1 MLRKLSFFLLLIPTI
16 SFSQIS
22 LADLKK
28 AGISS
33 EDDLKSLDIS
43 TSDIERLKQENS
55 NTTEKETQETSV
67 QPAELENEKEI
78 VVKSTKEKIVRE
90 VVFGQS
96 IFRSGAVNIQNNS
109 DRIVPPLNYI
119 LGSGDRLSI
128 TIWGISQ
135 FDGEFML
142 NEFGNINPNLIGRIS
157 LKGKTFNQAQQII
170 KSRFSKV
177 YRFNS
182 SQISINLSY
191 SKVISVNIVGE
202 VVSPGTFSIPSINSA
217 FNVLS
222 LAKGPSEKGS
232 VRNISIIR
240 SGKVVSK
247 LDVYEFMNNP
257 NNKSFIYLKD
267 GDFLLVPT
275 LGNVVTIQGEVIRP
289 AQYELKE
296 KESLATALKFAGGFN
311 SLANKSSISII
322 RQTEN
327 GRLVKSY
334 SSAEASNVE
343 LKNGDKL
350 IISKNA
356 ENISNKVTIK
366 GEIFAPGIY
375 EFKNGETFNT
385 LLSRANGLTPNAYLK
400 NAHIYRLTKNLER
413 EVIQIDLSNTDN
425 IKNIQMS
432 DLDEIFIFNKSSFI
446 DTTYLSING
455 FVRQPGKVE
464 FKNGLTLNDLITMSG
479 GTLPQADISRIEI
492 ERIDFSKPKSDTIN
506 YVNLQVKDFASDS
519 KFILQPY
526 DIVNIRPLPNFRFQE
541 TVIIKG
547 QVKYPGAYSLVG
559 NRTQLSDIIPRA
571 GGLNN
576 LAYEEKAYIKR
587 SEDNVGMILLNLK
600 TALKNNESP
609 SNYNLRPGDTIVIPR
624 INDIVAISGAI
635 GAKFVDQ
642 QEKINVAFKKGKR
655 ASYYIKKFA
664 GGYDK
669 KANRRNVYAIT
680 LNGKIKRSKMLGLIK
695 PKVEKGD
702 EIIVKYL
709 PKKEKRA
716 KEDRIDWN
724 GQIENLTLKLS
735 GVATLWV
742 LLSRVNL

>member
-222 LAKGPSEKGS
+222 LAKGQREKGS

>member
-1 MLRKLSFFLLLIPTI
+1 M
-16 SFSQIS
+16 
-22 LADLKK
+22 KK

-67 QPAELENEKEI
+67 QPSELENEKEI

-142 NEFGNINPNLIGRIS
+142 DEFGNINPNLIGRIS

-275 LGNVVTIQGEVIRP
+275 LGNVVNIQGEVIRP

-400 NAHIYRLTKNLER
+400 NAHIYRLNKNLER

-526 DIVNIRPLPNFRFQE
+526 DIINIRPLPNFRFQE

-600 TALKNNESP
+600 TALKNNESS